1 MSNTCSNREVDQLRR
16 DKIGCRYAMADGTG
30 ITRATASI
38 AQLPKTASIIGHVF
52 DNSSGRVCV
61 VSHSF
66 MRRSVIAYLE
76 WSRHNA
82 PEGDQVQ

>member
-1 MSNTCSNREVDQLRR
+1 
-16 DKIGCRYAMADGTG
+16 MADGTG
-30 ITRATASI
+30 ITSATAFI
-38 AQLPKTASIIGHVF
+38 AQLPKTASIIGHVC

-61 VSHSF
+61 VNHSF

-76 WSRHNA
+76 WSRYNA

>member
-1 MSNTCSNREVDQLRR
+1 
-16 DKIGCRYAMADGTG
+16 MADGTG

-52 DNSSGRVCV
+52 DNSPGSVCV

-66 MRRSVIAYLE
+66 MRRSVIA
-76 WSRHNA
+76 
-82 PEGDQVQ
+82 